1 MPSLGAQPQTHSVV
15 GANSPRQAR
24 LKRQV
29 DRAVTALLG
38 LMGAALVLAWL
49 ATAMVRGQRTADAEL
64 LRGLAAVMPPPIGAD
79 PAYRI
84 LPGDC
89 LVLSSGDEF
98 VGEYLVDEDGNAD
111 FGPWGAAHLAGL
123 TACEAQAVF
132 ASRLGGADPQK
143 PFLLEISEF
152 RQDAC
157 VVRLNLGPSP
167 TLARL
172 PFADVDRFFQALA
185 KEIGPNRLDRVEID
199 VARSSGCRVDH
210 FAIGLSGL
218 ADVDRPWPQPYG
230 LRVHDIATI
239 STRSLPDRLR
249 DVWSLGVEGA
259 LDQLDGSF
267 VIPNY

>member
-1 MPSLGAQPQTHSVV
+1 MQSLGVRPQTHSVV

-38 LMGAALVLAWL
+38 LMGAALLLAWL
-49 ATAMVRGQRTADAEL
+49 AAAMVRGQRTADADL
-64 LRGLAAVMPPPIGAD
+64 LQGLAAVMPPPIGAD

-98 VGEYLVDEDGNAD
+98 VGEYLVDDDGNAD
-111 FGPWGAAHLAGL
+111 FGPWGTAHVVGL
-123 TACEAQAVF
+123 TACVAKAVF
-132 ASRLGGADPQK
+132 ASRLGGADPPK
-143 PFLLEISEF
+143 PLALEISEF

-157 VVRLNLGPSP
+157 VVRLNIGPSP

-172 PFADVDRFFQALA
+172 PFADVDRFFQALV

-199 VARSSGCRVDH
+199 VARSSGCQTYH
-210 FAIGLSGL
+210 HCIGLDGISEGGS
-218 ADVDRPWPQPYG
+218 PWVKNYG
-230 LRVHDIATI
+230 LQFPDIVTI
-239 STRSLPDRLR
+239 STRSLPERLR